1 MLNVLIPSNRIMLT
15 KQLTASAKSKCY
27 TKRKSS
33 LLVSLLQDRYSCA
46 ADNSKISMNRTKK
59 GLSVV
64 SDEIQKQEQHRW
76 QNRKAA
82 KHLKQKR
89 QSIENDLCKEIQT
102 LEKQYRDLQDE
113 IAELKQRK
121 QNLLYNLN
129 EQSFIQID
137 KLLSD
142 DESDFETF
150 LQSDLPNDL
159 YDQSSKFD
167 ISSVI

>member
-1 MLNVLIPSNRIMLT
+1 M
-15 KQLTASAKSKCY
+15 
-27 TKRKSS
+27 
-33 LLVSLLQDRYSCA
+33 
-46 ADNSKISMNRTKK
+46 
-59 GLSVV
+59 
-64 SDEIQKQEQHRW
+64 
-76 QNRKAA
+76 
-82 KHLKQKR
+82 
-89 QSIENDLCKEIQT
+89 CKEIQT

-142 DESDFETF
+142 NESDFETF